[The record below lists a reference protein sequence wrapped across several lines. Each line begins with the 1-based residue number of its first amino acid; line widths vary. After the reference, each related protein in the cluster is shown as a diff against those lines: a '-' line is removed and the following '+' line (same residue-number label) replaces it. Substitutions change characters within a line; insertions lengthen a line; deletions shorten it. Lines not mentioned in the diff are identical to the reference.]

1 MARPKLQSEP
11 TSETSTRSPSRTH
24 PALRLL
30 TFRLFCEFQGGGSRV
45 PFVQSIVSDLVPTLE
60 FTLDS
65 SAGVAMGACLLQEK
79 RRQANTAMLQEALAK
94 AAAQLGTKEAGDGAS
109 PASDAGAADA
119 TEAADSPAG
128 DDEAEAGSQP
138 AAGTDATEAATDA
151 TEAAAGAGAGAGA
164 GADATAAATEA
175 SFADEELKLKF
186 VVGEF
191 VSDAPASCG
200 KLSEEDLAAIAKVED
215 VILAAENDKRA
226 LDEARNALESYVL
239 QMQSLVYESP
249 LLDDEK
255 CSPILL
261 EAEDF
266 LYGEGRTA
274 QDFTERLNEVRD
286 KIHELC
292 PAYFEEEQ
300 RKRLQVEKELE
311 VQAKIEAEIRA
322 KEQEDGTAA
331 DHDFRKMKKEDRMRL
346 MQKNKEEGNELFTDG
361 NYKSAAIRYVKAV
374 NHGNK
379 LKDIVGNGNDEVN
392 KLFVSCYLNLSQCYL
407 KLEKY
412 TKAYA
417 SAKDAHDLEPENIKA
432 LYRMALA
439 SWNQKDVDDTEAKIK
454 LALAVDPASKPV
466 LKLQQKVK
474 RARAQEKARR
484 KKMAKA
490 MFS

>member
-109 PASDAGAADA
+109 PAADAGAADA

-128 DDEAEAGSQP
+128 DDEAEAGNQP
-138 AAGTDATEAATDA
+138 AAGTD
-151 TEAAAGAGAGAGA
+151 AAAGAGAGAGA

-191 VSDAPASCG
+191 VSDAPTSCG

-300 RKRLQVEKELE
+300 PSGCRWR
-311 VQAKIEAEIRA
+311 RSW
-322 KEQEDGTAA
+322 
-331 DHDFRKMKKEDRMRL
+331 RCRPRSRPR
-346 MQKNKEEGNELFTDG
+346 
-361 NYKSAAIRYVKAV
+361 SAPR
-374 NHGNK
+374 
-379 LKDIVGNGNDEVN
+379 
-392 KLFVSCYLNLSQCYL
+392 SR
-407 KLEKY
+407 
-412 TKAYA
+412 
-417 SAKDAHDLEPENIKA
+417 
-432 LYRMALA
+432 RMALPRTTT
-439 SWNQKDVDDTEAKIK
+439 S
-454 LALAVDPASKPV
+454 
-466 LKLQQKVK
+466 
-474 RARAQEKARR
+474 AR
-484 KKMAKA
+484 
-490 MFS
+490 